1 MGEQRLGEFE
11 IIDLFRGGG
20 HLHAWVQHGI
30 GDDCAVLDL
39 DGERSLLVT
48 TDLLV
53 EGVHFLRETIT
64 PWQLGWKAMAVNIS
78 DIAAMGGTPR
88 AAFAAAGLVPGVDL
102 DWLTALRDGMR
113 ACAGRYGVDLLGG
126 DTSGARQD
134 AVLCLTLLGT
144 AARDQV
150 VLRSG
155 ARPGDVAFLGGPV
168 GLSAAG
174 LWALGDGR
182 EPAQRMDTA
191 QRERLVKAHLEP
203 RPQVE
208 LGRWLAQRG
217 LATAM
222 MDVSDG
228 VLQDLGHICRASG
241 VGALVAGETLP
252 VGRALAQ
259 AGALGCCAEPWR
271 FALSGGEDYVLLFT
285 APSERQDEIVA
296 GAKHELGIELI
307 PFAWIEPDPGLRLFG
322 LDGIHTLDPAG
333 WDHFR

>member
-20 HLHAWVQHGI
+20 HSHDWVQQGI
-30 GDDCAVLDL
+30 GDDCAVLDIGG
-39 DGERSLLVT
+39 DRSLLVT
-48 TDLLV
+48 TDLLI
-53 EGVHFLRETIT
+53 EGVHFLQDTIS

-78 DIAAMGGTPR
+78 DIAAMGATPR
-88 AAFAAAGLVPGVDL
+88 AAFAAAGLVPGVDAAYL
-102 DWLTALRDGMR
+102 EALRDGMM
-113 ACAGRYGVDLLGG
+113 ACAARYGVDLLGG
-126 DTSGARQD
+126 DTSRAPRD

-174 LWALGDGR
+174 LWLLAEGR
-182 EPAQRMDTA
+182 ERGSRMDVEH
-191 QRERLVKAHLEP
+191 RERLLKAHLEP
-203 RPQVE
+203 QPQVD

-217 LATAM
+217 FASAM

-241 VGALVAGETLP
+241 VGALVAGEFLP
-252 VGRALAQ
+252 VDRALVQ
-259 AGALGCCAEPWR
+259 AGASGCCEQPWR

-285 APSERQDEIVA
+285 APAEHQDEIEA
-296 GAKHELGIELI
+296 GARHELGIELI
-307 PFAWIEPDPGLRLFG
+307 PFAWIEPEPGLRLFCA
-322 LDGIHTLDPAG
+322 DGIHRVEPKG
-333 WDHFR
+333 WDHFL